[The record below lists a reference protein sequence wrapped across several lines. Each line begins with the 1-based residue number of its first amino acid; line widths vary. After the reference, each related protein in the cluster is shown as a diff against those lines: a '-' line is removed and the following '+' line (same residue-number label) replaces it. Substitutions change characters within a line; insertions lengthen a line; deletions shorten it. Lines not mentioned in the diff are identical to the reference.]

1 MENYMSYN
9 NHYQWPNT
17 AKNLEYCLDD
27 IENNIFDIYDDKDN
41 TKAYIEI
48 LTLFKK
54 IKDNDFDIDLLID
67 SAKRSL

>member
-1 MENYMSYN
+1 MSYN
-9 NHYQWPNT
+9 NHYRWPNT

-27 IENNIFDIYDDKDN
+27 IKNNTFDIYDDKDN

>member
-1 MENYMSYN
+1 MSYN

-17 AKNLEYCLDD
+17 VKNLEYCLDD
-27 IENNIFDIYDDKDN
+27 IENNTFDIYDDKDN